1 MNAADVLTTAHEGWA
16 RQSDGP
22 PWADLGKWLVAALL
36 AHGEQGVAILPD
48 GTMWALEEVGTVDRP
63 SPTDTYWSIGNHRI
77 KHPTRYLSED
87 VDYIDDAPLDAE
99 ADDRWADPAYRLVP
113 LSAEAG
119 DTDGPIPNVPSTW
132 MGGGLEITYGSAEAG
147 DTDA

>member
-22 PWADLGKWLVAALL
+22 PWADLGEWLVAALL

-48 GTMWALEEVGTVDRP
+48 GTMWALTAFVVDGV
-63 SPTDTYWSIGNHRI
+63 TEKYC
-77 KHPTRYLSED
+77 
-87 VDYIDDAPLDAE
+87 
-99 ADDRWADPAYRLVP
+99 RLVP

-119 DTDGPIPNVPSTW
+119 DTASGRLISRCHRI
-132 MGGGLEITYGSAEAG
+132 GGELEITDLSAEAG
-147 DTDA
+147 DTDG